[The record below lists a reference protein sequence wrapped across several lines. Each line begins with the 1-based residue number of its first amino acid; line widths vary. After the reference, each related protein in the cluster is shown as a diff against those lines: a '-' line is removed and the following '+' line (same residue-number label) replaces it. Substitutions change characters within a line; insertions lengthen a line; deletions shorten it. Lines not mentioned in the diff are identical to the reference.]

1 MAISHDR
8 VAQMIGEIFR
18 TPPRA
23 VDGGYDFGIDRY
35 EPLLNLSHERLT
47 ETLAHVQSYKK
58 IDETAVVLGKSFEVL
73 LRRDS
78 SINTRHLLRPGREA
92 LTVSDDQQGISY
104 TVGLASDAYL
114 IFLLLNIPEG
124 ANLRNLRISA
134 PPLHMFTNRLN
145 RLENPPTDI
154 LEVLGRY
161 LQIMTL
167 RLEAKSATP
176 SDRWQRYADAFFF
189 QLGYNLDVAITQ
201 ERYVE
206 ELIRPSRIS
215 RLRRS
220 TISDLDAP
228 RRYYVPDLVY
238 HYQLGVS
245 VESPMLEYISYYH
258 VAEHW
263 FESVFEEDLVAKLQ
277 AQITGPNFSYK
288 RTADMRRVIRTVTR
302 AVQLRK
308 EELVINEEVALKLT
322 LERYLDLGTLM
333 SDLDEFESG
342 LVRYYADNKVDFC
355 EGDFVDLAGPDSSTV
370 FAALARRIYK
380 TRNALVHSKDG
391 SKAKFVPFSHDKQLI
406 REVTLIRFIAEQIV
420 VSSSTLP
427 S

>member
-1 MAISHDR
+1 
-8 VAQMIGEIFR
+8 
-18 TPPRA
+18 
-23 VDGGYDFGIDRY
+23 
-35 EPLLNLSHERLT
+35 
-47 ETLAHVQSYKK
+47 
-58 IDETAVVLGKSFEVL
+58 
-73 LRRDS
+73 
-78 SINTRHLLRPGREA
+78 
-92 LTVSDDQQGISY
+92 
-104 TVGLASDAYL
+104 
-114 IFLLLNIPEG
+114 
-124 ANLRNLRISA
+124 
-134 PPLHMFTNRLN
+134 
-145 RLENPPTDI
+145 
-154 LEVLGRY
+154 
-161 LQIMTL
+161 
-167 RLEAKSATP
+167 
-176 SDRWQRYADAFFF
+176 
-189 QLGYNLDVAITQ
+189 
-201 ERYVE
+201 
-206 ELIRPSRIS
+206 
-215 RLRRS
+215 
-220 TISDLDAP
+220 
-228 RRYYVPDLVY
+228 
-238 HYQLGVS
+238 
-245 VESPMLEYISYYH
+245 MLEYISYYH